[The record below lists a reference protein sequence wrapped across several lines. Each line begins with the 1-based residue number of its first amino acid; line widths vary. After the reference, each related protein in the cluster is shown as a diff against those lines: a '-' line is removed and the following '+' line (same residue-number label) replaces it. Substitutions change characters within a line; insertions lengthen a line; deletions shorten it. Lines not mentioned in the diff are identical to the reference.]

1 METNQL
7 TTQDLFICEI
17 DIYFKNT
24 VLELAN
30 KAETLDLVSL
40 SPFQQL
46 LTDVWFD
53 KIDPHISNWMVKNP
67 WFDLLSAL

>member
-67 WFDLLSAL
+67 